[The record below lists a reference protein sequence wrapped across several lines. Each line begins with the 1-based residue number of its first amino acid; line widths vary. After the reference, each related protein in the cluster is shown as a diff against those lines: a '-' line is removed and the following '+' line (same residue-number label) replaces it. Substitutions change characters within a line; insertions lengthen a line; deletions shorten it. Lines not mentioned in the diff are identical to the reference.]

1 MLPVSGN
8 PTPDYHMLIPPQS
21 KLLSI
26 RRSRLI
32 EVSYIIRLTLN
43 NTITLDVP
51 LNIINFLSIDPPPS
65 LNLTM
70 PANAMTATD
79 SSRIEM
85 AVDSSVRANE
95 DFGGKQ
101 ARYSG
106 QTEESKMEIL
116 ISERSSSRASK
127 TKSQVF
133 YPKDRQRAESIY
145 QEDERRTPRA
155 SPRIMPEPP
164 SPYNKPRPLSMSS
177 LPAEPATPATSSFRP
192 PFSKR
197 ESTASYFSAVASLAE
212 NEDLEGVEARR
223 RHGRQMSLA
232 ALTAKPNVG
241 PDEDITPEDSPAV
254 TPQSGT
260 FAPSVSLTATVE
272 DSGHHELEEAERDL
286 EFVRRVSAEYQQDPS
301 EEHQSSFERD
311 SESRFLEEEL
321 QEETGYRSR
330 QSVFG
335 SEASHGSGLDHHGD
349 LLEPDNSVETV
360 QNATAPA
367 QDNSHSTDSASPF
380 RLSTQSLEMLQE
392 EETAHGGNTHLDVST
407 REQRHGSI
415 AASAI
420 SGVSGVETEI
430 GQVVQAIR
438 RDLSIRQTPAN
449 GKEALEFRLQQARS
463 RDSCISSGPVQ
474 SNSFAPPYLIP
485 PQVGRRPS
493 ASPSWIRKDS
503 FLLPSMSAS
512 RANSIAVETI
522 IEQDDPSG
530 SDVQL
535 AKVEGT
541 LEATAP
547 AVELAAVI
555 SDPREAQSSA
565 FSPAQKPLRIVTPVD
580 GISESPGLT
589 PSIAEESASSHGGSR
604 ASTPRQETWDTEDE
618 DALQV
623 VDEVPAP
630 LSPTD
635 RALEQ
640 LMLEADETM
649 ASLGLDSVSRKNVG
663 LRYSSSKDFNRMS
676 APRSPAGP
684 RQRNSFS
691 STAPGSP
698 LSQYSESL
706 DHGHE
711 LQRSPE
717 STPVKEQTTPTRR
730 SHTAIL
736 GAARN
741 RFSNRTSGTSHTT
754 DYMTHSPGSS
764 ISSQHMVVTPGR
776 YHQREFEG
784 QYHLEDIP
792 EIRSMASDPSLRK
805 KAADER
811 SITSI
816 STSATTMGAGFLE
829 RKSSGHVFPYS
840 QQMTGYTSQQLRPIN
855 SRSDEY

>member
-1 MLPVSGN
+1 
-8 PTPDYHMLIPPQS
+8 
-21 KLLSI
+21 
-26 RRSRLI
+26 
-32 EVSYIIRLTLN
+32 
-43 NTITLDVP
+43 
-51 LNIINFLSIDPPPS
+51 
-65 LNLTM
+65 
-70 PANAMTATD
+70 
-79 SSRIEM
+79 M
-85 AVDSSVRANE
+85 AVDSSVRTNG

-116 ISERSSSRASK
+116 VSERSSSRASK
-127 TKSQVF
+127 TRSQVF

-145 QEDERRTPRA
+145 QEDEKRTPRA

-164 SPYNKPRPLSMSS
+164 SPYNKPRPLSLSS
-177 LPAEPATPATSSFRP
+177 LPAEPATPATSTFRP

-212 NEDLEGVEARR
+212 NEDLRVVEARR

-232 ALTAKPNVG
+232 ALTAKPVMDQ
-241 PDEDITPEDSPAV
+241 DEDVTSDESPAV

-260 FAPSVSLTATVE
+260 FAPSISHTATVE
-272 DSGHHELEEAERDL
+272 DSRHHELEEAERDL
-286 EFVRRVSAEYQQDPS
+286 EFVRRVSAEYQQDS
-301 EEHQSSFERD
+301 SAGHQSLFERD
-311 SESRFLEEEL
+311 SASRFLEEEL
-321 QEETGYRSR
+321 KEETEYRSR
-330 QSVFG
+330 HSEFG
-335 SEASHGSGLDHHGD
+335 SQESHGSGLNHHEG
-349 LLEPDNSVETV
+349 LLEPDHSAETL
-360 QNATAPA
+360 QNGTSPV
-367 QDNSHSTDSASPF
+367 QDNSHSTNSASPF
-380 RLSTQSLEMLQE
+380 RLSTQSLEMLQPE
-392 EETAHGGNTHLDVST
+392 EAEHDRDTELGKSI

-415 AASAI
+415 AAFAM

-449 GKEALEFRLQQARS
+449 GKEALEFRLRQARS
-463 RDSCISSGPVQ
+463 RDSSIDSGPVR
-474 SNSFAPPYLIP
+474 SNSLAPPLLIP
-485 PQVGRRPS
+485 PPIGRRPS
-493 ASPSWIRKDS
+493 ASPSWTRKDS
-503 FLLPSMSAS
+503 FLSPSMSAP
-512 RANSIAVETI
+512 RANAIAVDTI
-522 IEQDDPSG
+522 IEQDDPSI

-535 AKVEGT
+535 AETEGT
-541 LEATAP
+541 LEATVVP
-547 AVELAAVI
+547 SVELAAGI
-555 SDPREAQSSA
+555 SDPRAGQ
-565 FSPAQKPLRIVTPVD
+565 SPASSPARQPLRIVTPVD

-604 ASTPRQETWDTEDE
+604 ASTPRQETWDSEDE

-623 VDEVPAP
+623 VDDGPAP

-663 LRYSSSKDFNRMS
+663 LRYSSNKDFNRTS

-711 LQRSPE
+711 LRRSPE

-764 ISSQHMVVTPGR
+764 ISSQHMIVTPGR

-792 EIRSMASDPSLRK
+792 EIRSMASDPSLGK

-829 RKSSGHVFPYS
+829 RKSSSRVFPYS
-840 QQMTGYTSQQLRPIN
+840 QQMTGYTNQQLRPIN